1 MGNGEKNLG
10 AVAPSPFSSKVAIRF
25 CRLVLA
31 DLKREYA
38 IFALSAVFFSVISL
52 LPPQLM
58 HYFSKHLPGLT
69 EGSVDPLLK
78 QLAIFGMVIAVCMT
92 LAIIVKLMVKEWLQL
107 RLEVHLR
114 RSLLVRLHRMP
125 LDQLQ
130 GMQRGDWL
138 TKASGDIRSTE
149 EILGTTLPDF
159 AYNAILVVGTS
170 ILLLYYSGPIALI
183 PISSALLVAGVNLRL
198 QRLLLPL
205 LNEMRTLYAG
215 LFQVLIE
222 NLEGWKTIRSQ
233 HAFPAEQKRVDEK
246 LGSFREKGMVVARVI
261 SRTVSA
267 HDFVTSTLI
276 TVCLMTLA
284 WGVANGRITAQEA
297 LFYPFYLGQFFFAV
311 RGMVQ
316 AVNGWNRFLPSGNRL
331 AAFFDSEKVLAPE
344 VAHVR
349 VLLPNNEKPSRLVV
363 KNLAMGFAKRL
374 PLLQNLSFEV
384 TRGEIHGVVG
394 PSGAGKS
401 TLLEFLSGLRMAI
414 SGRLELKSPTE
425 TTLWAQESPTA
436 FSVPTD
442 FCAYVEQK
450 PYLFEGTVRA
460 NLTLGADGF
469 DDEALWHALKAVGLA
484 LTFRQREGLETL
496 LSDRGVNVSGGEL
509 YRIALARVMLLNRP
523 FLLLDEP
530 FAALDEVAAGHLVT
544 LLDELKAEMGILIVT
559 HFTPPT
565 LKFSELYSL
574 FPARGMVGNNSNL
587 DFVSERLRA
596 ADKQNSLAIDG
607 LAKRETLVSIN

>member
-1 MGNGEKNLG
+1 MH
-10 AVAPSPFSSKVAIRF
+10 
-25 CRLVLA
+25 
-31 DLKREYA
+31 
-38 IFALSAVFFSVISL
+38 FFSK
-52 LPPQLM
+52 Q
-58 HYFSKHLPGLT
+58 LPGI
-69 EGSVDPLLK
+69 SVDNVDPLLK
-78 QLAIFGMVIAVCMT
+78 QLAVFGFFVALCMT
-92 LAIIVKLMVKEWLQL
+92 VAIIIKLMVKEWLQL

-125 LDQLQ
+125 LEQLQ

-138 TKASGDIRSTE
+138 TKASGDIRATE

-159 AYNAILVVGTS
+159 AYNAVLVVGTAA
-170 ILLLYYSGPIALI
+170 LLLYYSGPIALI
-183 PISSALLVAGVNLRL
+183 PVSAALLVAVVNLQL

-222 NLEGWKTIRSQ
+222 NLEGWKTIRSH

-246 LGSFREKGMVVARVI
+246 LASFREKGMVVARVI

-267 HDFVTSTLI
+267 HDFVTSCLI

-284 WGVANGRITAQEA
+284 WGVAKGRITAQEA

-331 AAFFDSEKVLAPE
+331 ASFFDSEKVLAPE
-344 VAHVR
+344 VAHAAVT
-349 VLLPNNEKPSRLVV
+349 LPGDEVPTRLTVT
-363 KNLAMGFAKRL
+363 NLSMGFAKRL
-374 PLLQNLSFEV
+374 PLLQELSFEV
-384 TRGEIHGVVG
+384 TRGEIHGIVG

-401 TLLEFLSGLRMAI
+401 TLLEFLSGLRLAI
-414 SGRLELKSPTE
+414 RGRLELTGAE
-425 TTLWAQESPTA
+425 GGALWALESPAA

-460 NLTLGADGF
+460 NLTLGAEGF
-469 DDEALWHALKAVGLA
+469 DDEKLWKALKAVGLA
-484 LTFRQREGLETL
+484 LTFRQREGLDTL
-496 LSDRGVNVSGGEL
+496 VSDRGVNVSGGEL
-509 YRIALARVMLLNRP
+509 YRLALARVLLLDRP

-530 FAALDEVAAGHLVT
+530 FAALDEVAASHLVT
-544 LLDELKAEMGILIVT
+544 LLDELKQQMGILIVT

-574 FPARGMVGNNSNL
+574 FPSRGIVGSRTNL
-587 DFVSERLRA
+587 DFVSDRLRTPER
-596 ADKQNSLAIDG
+596 KTPPAIDG